1 MPSRNS
7 VIPRILII
15 AGSDSSGGAGIQAD
29 LRTAQ
34 ALGGYGMT
42 AITAVTVQ
50 NTLGVTGVFP
60 VPADTVAA
68 QMRACLDD
76 IGADA
81 VKIGMLGDAG
91 VIAAVAGVL
100 AGTQVPIVLD
110 PVMVAKGGALLLA
123 EDAVAALARL
133 LPLATIVTPNA
144 PELAALTDTEIE
156 DEADLL
162 LAAQEL
168 LGQGAR
174 AVLAKGGH
182 LSGAEVVDWL
192 VTPQG
197 HVRFTS
203 PRIDTQ
209 HTHGTGCTLASAL
222 AVGLARGLSLE
233 DASRQ
238 ARDYVHAAILAA
250 PGFGHGHGPLGIP
263 A

>member
-1 MPSRNS
+1 M
-7 VIPRILII
+7 IPRILIV
-15 AGSDSSGGAGIQAD
+15 AGSDSSGGAGLQAD
-29 LRTAQ
+29 LRTVQ

-42 AITAVTVQ
+42 AVTAVTVQ

-60 VPADTVAA
+60 VPPETVAA
-68 QMRACLDD
+68 QMRVCLDD

-81 VKIGMLGDAG
+81 VKIGMLGSAD
-91 VIAAVAGVL
+91 VIAAVAEVLTGVR
-100 AGTQVPIVLD
+100 APVVLD
-110 PVMVAKGGALLLA
+110 PVMVAKGGAVLLA
-123 EDAVAALARL
+123 DEAVAALFRL

-144 PELAALTDTEIE
+144 PELSALTETEIE

-182 LSGAEVVDWL
+182 LAGAEVVDWL

-197 HVRFTS
+197 HVRFAS
-203 PRIDTQ
+203 PRIETQ

-222 AVGLARGLSLE
+222 AVGLAEGLSLA
-233 DASRQ
+233 DASRR

-250 PGFGHGHGPLGIP
+250 PGFGQGHGPLGIP
-263 A
+263 K